1 MEKDI
6 VDRLDVEILRILCK
20 DPKQSSREIAKQ
32 LDVSDRTVARRISRM
47 EKAGIILGYQL
58 ILNDYVKGII
68 FDAND
73 LTEVKFNLTE
83 WANFEGSLQGMYST
97 AADVILFYA
106 GKGVGRSI
114 LRDIKINKP
123 SIEDVLSVFSKICVL
138 RGWGNIRIEKV
149 GNDLIKTSLKNLKIS
164 PFLFKGILTGM
175 LEALIGENVESPSST
190 EDGSILVKI
199 SGGGNL

>member
-1 MEKDI
+1 MEKGI
-6 VDRLDVEILRILCK
+6 VDRMDIEILRILCK

-47 EKAGIILGYQL
+47 EKEGIILGYQL
-58 ILNDYVKGII
+58 ILNDYVKSLI
-68 FDAND
+68 FDASD
-73 LTEVKFNLTE
+73 LTEVKFNLNE
-83 WANFEGSLQGMYST
+83 WANFEESLQGMYST

-114 LRDIKINKP
+114 LRNLSTNKL
-123 SIEDVLSVFSKICVL
+123 SIEDVLTVFSKICVL
-138 RGWGNIRIEKV
+138 RGWGNIRFERV

-164 PFLFKGILTGM
+164 PFMFRGILTGM
-175 LEALIGENVESPSST
+175 LETLIGENFEAPSST

-199 SGGGNL
+199 SGGVNL